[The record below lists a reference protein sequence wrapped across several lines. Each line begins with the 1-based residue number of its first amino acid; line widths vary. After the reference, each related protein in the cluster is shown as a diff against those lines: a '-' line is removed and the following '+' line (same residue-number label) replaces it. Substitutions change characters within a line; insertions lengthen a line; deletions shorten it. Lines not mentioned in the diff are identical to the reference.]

1 MDYKR
6 KDRVGDLI
14 HHEIS
19 QLLMKGIK
27 DPRIG
32 FVTITGVEVT
42 DDLKEAKVYYS
53 VIGSEEEKKAAA
65 DGLRSSTGFIRS
77 TLRKVLALKHIPNLH
92 FRFDSSLEYGDRIER
107 LLKEVKVEEEE
118 NGDD

>member
-1 MDYKR
+1 MEYKR
-6 KDRVGDLI
+6 KDRVGDLL

-19 QLLMKGIK
+19 QLLIKGIK

-32 FVTITGVEVT
+32 FVTITGVEVS

-53 VIGSEEEKKAAA
+53 LIGNDEDKKAAA

-77 TLRKVLALKHIPNLH
+77 TLRKALALKHIPNLH
-92 FRFDSSLEYGDRIER
+92 FRFDNSLEYGERIER
-107 LLKEVKVEEEE
+107 LLKETIKKDK
-118 NGDD
+118 G